1 MPQLALY
8 LDETTARRLD
18 EAARREGSSRSAWV
32 RRAIA
37 SFLASNEDVYDLSI
51 QSADPRWSSELRE
64 PSHPGEGERS
74 SAMLSGAEGAF
85 RQAQLEAF
93 RQGRG
98 LGDLVSEAVA
108 NYLESQGRQV
118 EEDPVASGWG
128 ALNTDAETRSAVLQ
142 EDFLLDG

>member
-8 LDETTARRLD
+8 LDETTARRVD
-18 EAARREGSSRSAWV
+18 EASRQEGSSRSAWV

-37 SFLASNEDVYDLSI
+37 SFLAGNDDVYDLSTRSI
-51 QSADPRWSSELRE
+51 GSRLTSELRE
-64 PSHPGEGERS
+64 PTNLGEGEHGS
-74 SAMLSGAEGAF
+74 VLPSGAEGAF

-98 LGDLVSEAVA
+98 LGDLVSEAVT
-108 NYLESQGRQV
+108 NYLESQGRRV

-128 ALNTDAETRSAVLQ
+128 ALSTDSETLSAVLQ
-142 EDFLLDG
+142 EDFLRDG